1 MFVGRFNAKTMLQF
15 LARLRAYSALLRW
28 LFTDSLVRFS
38 HDAVRLTAFGIASIS
53 AQLVTILIL
62 HRYVSAL
69 EQDFALAVGHISVQA
84 RSPVTLVL
92 IGFIVLFLLLLSAV
106 LTYRSQRG
114 ALQLWEHYEAFCGK
128 RAISLVTL
136 ATWETAARNS
146 WMGGN
151 NARMNNILQKDPRY
165 SGIVLRML
173 ALSIIPALQ
182 VIVYLGMML
191 YLDVRATLIIIAI
204 NACALSFLYSQSREA
219 ARSSHLIEKQAKES
233 AKLRHALQQVAMT
246 SPAAL
251 AVNDDRLSAV
261 FERGEHKRFMDL
273 ILGRVEIL
281 RRTQMTAQM
290 TAGFSIA
297 FVIVLMGGVAVGTG
311 YGWGDIIVYLLV
323 LRGTSTGLSTVA
335 RTATAVNRF
344 YPQLRRHFEFVRQAD
359 PNGVNQAAI
368 SSRLHRLEYLGRA
381 SEPLQVKNDD
391 RIALIKPGPT
401 SRLVFTYLWAV
412 MARNAPAA
420 PRRADSYLATM
431 RSSPGGVPLRVFLA
445 IRPEFN
451 AQSLRAILKDIDA
464 EPEAA
469 ISDTILD
476 VPDGGSEW
484 QRLSD
489 RGRASLLVA
498 AAVLSGA
505 GVIAFDASVLT
516 HLPRQSVHELLR
528 KLESRL
534 VMIVYDSLPES
545 LPRYDE
551 RLCIIGDDRGPVA
564 YLYTHEYQCMR
575 DQVSRVYRKIATR
588 FAKSRPTQP
597 IEEELDLEE

>member
-1 MFVGRFNAKTMLQF
+1 
-15 LARLRAYSALLRW
+15 
-28 LFTDSLVRFS
+28 
-38 HDAVRLTAFGIASIS
+38 
-53 AQLVTILIL
+53 
-62 HRYVSAL
+62 
-69 EQDFALAVGHISVQA
+69 
-84 RSPVTLVL
+84 
-92 IGFIVLFLLLLSAV
+92 
-106 LTYRSQRG
+106 
-114 ALQLWEHYEAFCGK
+114 
-128 RAISLVTL
+128 
-136 ATWETAARNS
+136 
-146 WMGGN
+146 
-151 NARMNNILQKDPRY
+151 
-165 SGIVLRML
+165 ML

-182 VIVYLGMML
+182 VIAYLGMML
-191 YLDVRATLIIIAI
+191 FIALPATLIIIVI
-204 NACALSFLYSQSREA
+204 NACALSFLYNQSREA

-233 AKLRHALQQVAMT
+233 AKLRRALQQVAMT

-251 AVNDDRLSAV
+251 PVNDDRLSAV

-297 FVIVLMGGVAVGTG
+297 FVIVLMGGEAVGSG

-323 LRGTSTGLSTVA
+323 LRGASSGLSIVA
-335 RTATAVNRF
+335 RTVTAVNRF

-359 PNGVNQAAI
+359 PNGVIRAPMNTGW
-368 SSRLHRLEYLGRA
+368 HRLECLGRA
-381 SEPLQVKNDD
+381 SEPLRVKNDD
-391 RIALIKPGPT
+391 RIALIKPGPA
-401 SRLVFTYLWAV
+401 SRLVFTYLWTV
-412 MARNAPAA
+412 MAKDAPAA
-420 PRRADSYLATM
+420 ARRADSYLATM

-445 IRPEFN
+445 IRPESN
-451 AQSLRAILKDIDA
+451 AQSLNAILKDIDA

-476 VPDGGSEW
+476 LSDGGSGW

-489 RGRASLLVA
+489 RDRASLLVA

-505 GVIAFDASVLT
+505 GAIAFDESVLT
-516 HLPRQSVHELLR
+516 HLPRESVHELLR

-551 RLCIIGDDRGPVA
+551 RLCIIGDDRGPAA
-564 YLYTHEYQCMR
+564 YLYTDEYQCLH
-575 DQVSRVYRKIATR
+575 DKVSRVYRKIATR

-597 IEEELDLEE
+597 IEEEEFGDDM